1 MPPEIKPK
9 TPLSL
14 TLHSRMKEVPLSS
27 KQLAAEVDVVYETIR
42 GILKGDRPP
51 GKRLLYEICRVLAL
65 DFEAM
70 NDMLATEQIN
80 RKFGRVPTTRKNDP
94 ELQSIEGAWP
104 LLLPEEKEHIVLLV
118 ERYVE
123 RKQRQQSAPPVPRIV
138 PRPAR

>member
-1 MPPEIKPK
+1 
-9 TPLSL
+9 
-14 TLHSRMKEVPLSS
+14 MKEAPLTP
-27 KQLAAEVDVVYETIR
+27 KQLAAEIEVGYETVR

-51 GKRLLYEICRVLAL
+51 AKLLLREICRVLAL
-65 DFEAM
+65 NFEAM
-70 NDMLATEQIN
+70 NDMLVTEQIN
-80 RKFGRVPTTRKNDP
+80 RKFGRVPATRKNDP

-138 PRPAR
+138 PRPVR

>member
-1 MPPEIKPK
+1 MPPEIKPR

-14 TLHSRMKEVPLSS
+14 AIYTRTKEASLSPN
-27 KQLAAEVDVVYETIR
+27 QLADEVGVVYETIR
-42 GILKGDRPP
+42 GTLKGDRPP
-51 GKRLLYEICRVLAL
+51 GKRLLSEICRVLAL

-70 NDMLATEQIN
+70 NDMLVTEQIN
-80 RKFGRVPTTRKNDP
+80 RKFGRVHATKKNDP

>member
-14 TLHSRMKEVPLSS
+14 AIYTRMKKASFSPN
-27 KQLAAEVDVVYETIR
+27 QLANELDVVYETIR

-51 GKRLLYEICRVLAL
+51 GKRLLGEICRVLAL

-70 NDMLATEQIN
+70 NDMLVTEQIN
-80 RKFGRVPTTRKNDP
+80 RKFGRVPATRKNDP
-94 ELQSIEGAWP
+94 ALQSIEGAWP

-123 RKQRQQSAPPVPRIV
+123 RKQRRQSAPLVPRILS
-138 PRPAR
+138 RPAR